1 MIHETLSL
9 SLLKNQELQVC
20 RIWSVFFFF
29 FEGVG
34 DEFQFFFCWRADLK
48 MICKLQFQEEK
59 ASCPEGDLDRFAD
72 MPATSD
78 FLFHMRAL
86 I

>member
-1 MIHETLSL
+1 
-9 SLLKNQELQVC
+9 
-20 RIWSVFFFF
+20 
-29 FEGVG
+29 
-34 DEFQFFFCWRADLK
+34 

-59 ASCPEGDLDRFAD
+59 ASCPEWDLDRFAD

-86 I
+86 IWSFELHRMASHLSICTHSFKLNFAYVAIGLSHIHT

>member
-9 SLLKNQELQVC
+9 SLEESGASGLQNLECV
-20 RIWSVFFFF
+20 FFF

-86 I
+86 S

>member
-1 MIHETLSL
+1 MNS
-9 SLLKNQELQVC
+9 S
-20 RIWSVFFFF
+20 
-29 FEGVG
+29 
-34 DEFQFFFCWRADLK
+34 FFFCWRADLK

-59 ASCPEGDLDRFAD
+59 ASCLEGDLDRFAD